1 MATDDGR
8 RLVSGM
14 RPAGRLNLADY
25 IGILNSWVQLQQEQ
39 ECLLFLADWHALA
52 ASYAHTREF
61 RQRIKDTLIDWLA
74 VGIDPRL
81 ATVFLQSRVPECAEL
96 NVLLGMCTP
105 TGWLERLVVARG
117 GEPAAPGLSVQAS
130 SLDAAA
136 ADGGT
141 VGQLTYPLLQ
151 CADILLYQPTHVCVM
166 EEQAAHVEFCRDVA
180 GRFNHLFGR
189 EEDAQ
194 KHNMRALKSLG
205 KRASQQLEQHRRDFQ
220 ERGDETALKAGL
232 ALVSNSQHLT
242 LGDRD
247 RLIAYLEGGGRSLLS
262 EPEAVVVGSLR
273 LPGTD
278 GRPMAREYENTIELR
293 DEPEV
298 VQRKLRKM
306 PTDPARVRRKDPGNP
321 EKCPVW
327 RYHLRF
333 GDDASQKWVSEG
345 CRGATIGCTDCKAR
359 AAEAVVAQISPIASR
374 ASELA
379 SRPEV
384 VGSIIVEGSER
395 AREIAKDT
403 MRSVR
408 HAMSLT

>member
-1 MATDDGR
+1 MAAEDGR

-25 IGILNSWVQLQQEQ
+25 IGILNTWVQLQQEQ
-39 ECLLFLADWHALA
+39 ECLLFVADWHALA

-61 RQRIKDTLIDWLA
+61 RQRITDTLIDWLA

-105 TGWLERLVVARG
+105 TAWLDRLVLARG
-117 GEPAAPGLSVQAS
+117 GAPAAPGLPSQAAS
-130 SLDAAA
+130 PEDS
-136 ADGGT
+136 GT
-141 VGQLTYPLLQ
+141 VGQLAYPLLQ

-166 EEQAAHVEFCRDVA
+166 EEQTPHVEFCRDVA

-189 EEDAQ
+189 EEDSE
-194 KHNMRALKSLG
+194 KRNKRALRTLG
-205 KRASQQLEQHRRDFQ
+205 KRAAQHLEQHRRDFQ
-220 ERGDETALKAGL
+220 ERGDEAALRAGL
-232 ALVSNSQHLT
+232 VLVNESQRLT

-262 EPEAVVVGSLR
+262 EPEAVVVGNLR

-278 GRPMAREYENTIELR
+278 GRPMAREYDNTIELR

-298 VQRKLRKM
+298 IQKKLRKM
-306 PTDPARVRRKDPGNP
+306 PTDPARARRADPGNP
-321 EKCPVW
+321 ENCPVW
-327 RYHLRF
+327 RYHLQF
-333 GDDASQKWVSEG
+333 GDDASQQWVSEG
-345 CRGATIGCTDCKAR
+345 CRSAAIGCTDCKAR
-359 AAEAVVAQISPIASR
+359 AADAVVAQISPIASR
-374 ASELA
+374 AAELA
-379 SRPEV
+379 RRPEV
-384 VGSIIVEGSER
+384 VGSTIVEGSER